1 MFTKN
6 EKQQKNK
13 SIHKTQTKQ
22 KQNKTKQNRN
32 ITLKLCR
39 IKLSNTEKII

>member
-13 SIHKTQTKQ
+13 SIKNTT
-22 KQNKTKQNRN
+22 KQNKAKQQYN
-32 ITLKLCR
+32 I
-39 IKLSNTEKII
+39 KIM